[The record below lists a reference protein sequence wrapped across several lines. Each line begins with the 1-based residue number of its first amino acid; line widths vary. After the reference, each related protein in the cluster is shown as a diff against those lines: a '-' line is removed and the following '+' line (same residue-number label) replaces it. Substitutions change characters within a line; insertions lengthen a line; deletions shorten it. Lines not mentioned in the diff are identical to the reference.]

1 MRDIE
6 RLTRQEEQ
14 ILLAIHTLKD
24 NAYLVTI
31 REKLGET
38 TGRYLDLGTIY
49 IPLKRLHKRGY
60 LSSRRGEPSATRGG
74 KAIKYYRVTRPG
86 YAALAEMKKVHDR
99 IWREFSLP
107 VEK

>member
-1 MRDIE
+1 MIT
-6 RLTRQEEQ
+6 RLEEQ
-14 ILLAIHTLKD
+14 ILLAIHRLSE

-60 LSSRRGEPSATRGG
+60 LKSHLGESTAIRGG
-74 KAIKYYRVTRPG
+74 KAIKYYRITRQGYDTLSELKKSQDKLWRDFAPPVT
-86 YAALAEMKKVHDR
+86 E
-99 IWREFSLP
+99 
-107 VEK
+107 